1 MLQVAL
7 LFFSQDIESLFYDL
21 GVPFLDY
28 SLFLIE
34 IFKLILTGK
43 LFEAIML
50 LISLKLFNFIHYEF
64 RYFI

>member
-50 LISLKLFNFIHYEF
+50 LISLKLFNFIHY
-64 RYFI
+64 